1 MQHCDLRNVQEK
13 FIFDHE
19 KHELHEILEK
29 ECLNFFRVFRV
40 VRVFR
45 GQKYFCY
52 LEGGVM
58 HL

>member
-1 MQHCDLRNVQEK
+1 MQYSDLRNVQEK

-29 ECLNFFRVFRV
+29 ECLNFFRVFR
-40 VRVFR
+40 